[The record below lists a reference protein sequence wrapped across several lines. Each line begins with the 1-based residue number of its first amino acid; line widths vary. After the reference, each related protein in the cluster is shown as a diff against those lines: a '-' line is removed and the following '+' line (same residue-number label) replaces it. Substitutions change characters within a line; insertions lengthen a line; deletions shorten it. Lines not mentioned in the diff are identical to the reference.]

1 MPLYYTQ
8 DRLCSL
14 VKTGSGRLVD
24 FRSALLNAGY
34 RVSLSHANKL
44 ALKTDAPNQFIWDMM
59 RAWEK
64 QNPINRNKIT
74 KDSVAWTLLNAA
86 SVSEVSFE
94 THKDANPA
102 SRVSSLKRFQVN
114 PERNWG
120 PKARAGTGNF
130 ADDPKRIQNQG
141 KKRKRKHEDER
152 MGGENAEI
160 EQQQSR

>member
-74 KDSVAWTLLNAA
+74 EGSVAWTLLNAD
-86 SVSEVSFE
+86 SVHEVSFE
-94 THKDANPA
+94 THRDANPA
-102 SRVSSLKRFQVN
+102 SRISSLKRFQVN

-120 PKARAGTGNF
+120 PKARAGTANF
-130 ADDPKRIQNQG
+130 SDDPKRIQNQG
-141 KKRKRKHEDER
+141 KKRKRRHDDGKLELETA
-152 MGGENAEI
+152 G
-160 EQQQSR
+160 EQQD